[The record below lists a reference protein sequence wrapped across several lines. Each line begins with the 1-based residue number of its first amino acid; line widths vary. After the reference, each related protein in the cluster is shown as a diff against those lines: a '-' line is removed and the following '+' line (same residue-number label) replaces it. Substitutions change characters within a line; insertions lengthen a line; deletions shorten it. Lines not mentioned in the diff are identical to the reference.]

1 MNKQEEFKY
10 FKSTLLDLL
19 SHFIN
24 KENLKRLIEKAET
37 IESLIEILK
46 SDVSFT
52 KKEVEIMKEL
62 IKDKI
67 KSNPNFGPQTKK
79 VFEDIVSSNIHP
91 FHMYEGIIIYGNT
104 HDIRL

>member
-1 MNKQEEFKY
+1 MNRQEEFKY
-10 FKSTLLDLL
+10 IKSILLDLL

-24 KENLKRLIEKAET
+24 KEDVKRLIEKAET
-37 IESLIEILK
+37 LENLIEILN

-52 KKEVEIMKEL
+52 RKEVEIMKEL

-67 KSNPNFGPQTKK
+67 KSNLNFGPHTKK

-91 FHMYEGIIIYGNT
+91 FLMCEKIIIYGNT

>member
-24 KENLKRLIEKAET
+24 KENLKRLIVKAET

-67 KSNPNFGPQTKK
+67 KSNLNFGPHTKK
-79 VFEDIVSSNIHP
+79 VFEGIVSSNIHP
-91 FHMYEGIIIYGNT
+91 FLMCEKIIIYGNT

>member
-1 MNKQEEFKY
+1 MNKQEEFRY

-24 KENLKRLIEKAET
+24 KEDVKRLIEKAET
-37 IESLIEILK
+37 IESLMEILK
-46 SDVSFT
+46 SNVSFT
-52 KKEVEIMKEL
+52 RKEVEMMKEL

-67 KSNPNFGPQTKK
+67 KNNPNFGPQTKK
-79 VFEDIVSSNIHP
+79 VFEGIVSSNIRP
-91 FHMYEGIIIYGNT
+91 LRMYEEIIIYGNT

>member
-79 VFEDIVSSNIHP
+79 VFEGIVSSNIHP
-91 FHMYEGIIIYGNT
+91 FLMCEKIIIYGNT

>member
-10 FKSTLLDLL
+10 FKSILLDLL

-24 KENLKRLIEKAET
+24 KEDVKRLIEKAET
-37 IESLIEILK
+37 IESLMEILK

-52 KKEVEIMKEL
+52 RKEIEIMKEL

-67 KSNPNFGPQTKK
+67 KNNLNFGPQTKK
-79 VFEDIVSSNIHP
+79 VFEGIVSSNIHP
-91 FHMYEGIIIYGNT
+91 FLMYNEIIVYGNT